1 MPLRLY
7 SSIGLTP
14 TERNILLH
22 EVIHKIKQVTDDSKS
37 RLKIGKLK
45 MYFLKQPIYLAS
57 VRIWYRAAVR
67 DQSSLTM

>member
-45 MYFLKQPIYLAS
+45 MYF
-57 VRIWYRAAVR
+57 
-67 DQSSLTM
+67 